1 MLIPAWKAYRTS
13 YWECVTALAGSQM
26 NGYSRAAIPSV
37 EAEVAQ
43 PICTIRQISQAM
55 KLIGSRSTRAAIS
68 PGMTK
73 VPPVAA
79 PEVSCAIAVLLA
91 AIRSQGDG
99 KVNRGG
105 AAPRP
110 VSRTTTWTCRC
121 CRGCPGTRPAMLV
134 IKREPAPGSAHA
146 NT

>member
-43 PICTIRQISQAM
+43 PICTIRQISQAI

-68 PGMTK
+68 PGMTR
-73 VPPVAA
+73 VPAAAAPA
-79 PEVSCAIAVLLA
+79 PEVSCAITVLLA
-91 AIRSQGDG
+91 AIRSQGVAG
-99 KVNRGG
+99 KAG
-105 AAPRP
+105 
-110 VSRTTTWTCRC
+110 
-121 CRGCPGTRPAMLV
+121 
-134 IKREPAPGSAHA
+134 KGSASA
-146 NT
+146 GVADDNLDFAADAESAGRGRRCW